1 LLGGE
6 TGRKECWG
14 AFLPLDE
21 PRIRG
26 GLREYPFVSD
36 DSQCLTQAV
45 GDGNSVS
52 NELILTRSWS
62 PDGKSIRIRG
72 GRDSGRKSPSLS
84 ELRVVNADGTGGCR
98 LIAEAYASV
107 WSPDGKY
114 IIFSRLQARMN
125 LIRAV
130 DPGER
135 YSVRRL
141 R

>member
-1 LLGGE
+1 M
-6 TGRKECWG
+6 
-14 AFLPLDE
+14 PLDE

-26 GLREYPFVSD
+26 GLKEYPFVSD
-36 DSQCLTQAV
+36 DSQCLTPV
-45 GDGNSVS
+45 CDGNSVS
-52 NELILTRSWS
+52 NELILRRAWS
-62 PDGKSIRIRG
+62 PDGKPIRIRG
-72 GRDSGRKSPSLS
+72 GRDFGRKSPSLS

-125 LIRAV
+125 LIRTV
-130 DPGER
+130 GSGER